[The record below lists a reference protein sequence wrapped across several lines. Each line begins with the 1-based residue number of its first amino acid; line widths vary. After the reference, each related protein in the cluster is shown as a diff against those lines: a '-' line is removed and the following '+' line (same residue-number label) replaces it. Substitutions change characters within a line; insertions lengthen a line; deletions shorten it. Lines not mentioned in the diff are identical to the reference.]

1 MVENNLLFADGNT
14 ALPELV
20 KRAAESSPSL
30 PPSLLVDQSL
40 SDGSERAWEEETTAA
55 HATWDSP
62 QTSAE
67 DFTKGDL
74 MSSGSLNMGMDEEV
88 LHELMSDIE
97 LERETADPR
106 PRRAAARPSALE
118 NVFSA
123 VECEGGCK
131 LTGVNLHRFSDNTG
145 IRRDI
150 VVNIPASIG
159 GVPVVR
165 LGSGCFARLKTRG
178 IAVRAIIVPASVSYI
193 EDGAFSHVS
202 ADFIHIGKGAERLGS
217 HPFDMSSASP
227 RSKRRVWSVDPE
239 NGAYLRLD
247 AASQAQGGCTGIAT
261 RDGKRL
267 VCGDAPSEAELRLPD
282 GLEEVDAGAW
292 PQGCPAPSCVRY
304 PSSLRQVECATF
316 DRSLWIGENAPAV
329 RQLRRRGARIASPLA
344 VHLDEAW
351 YDLDGDEAVL
361 VCGPAVGLSVS
372 QKFATNAI
380 RKLEGEHAI
389 VPSAA
394 TASGVSRH
402 DGHAKVFAPPRTIGG
417 RTLRRIARN
426 AVQHAAE
433 TVTLPPTVRRVED
446 GNAFKRTRNLS
457 LPEGLEVIGAHCFCS
472 RELEGIVQIP
482 SSVRSIGTGS
492 FEYAVCRFAVNGA
505 IVHIPADQLLN
516 CFIGAGSGHG
526 EQACPAGAAPF
537 DFARYDAVL
546 EGGKNIPDR
555 LGALIHRLETP
566 VGLSEATRRTLLE
579 KLEGY
584 GDAALE
590 RIAQEGSLAQ
600 VVKLYESGFIA
611 AGRFE
616 RQIELLRRHN
626 RIDCVM
632 YLMDQHAK
640 DQPKQASSKS
650 RFSL

>member
-1 MVENNLLFADGNT
+1 MVENNLLFADGDT
-14 ALPELV
+14 ALSELV
-20 KRAAESSPSL
+20 ERALASKPSL
-30 PPSLLVDQSL
+30 PPSLLVDQSR
-40 SDGSERAWEEETTAA
+40 SDGPQKAWEEETAAA

-62 QTSAE
+62 RITSGGS
-67 DFTKGDL
+67 TKGDL
-74 MSSGSLNMGMDEEV
+74 MSSGSLNMGMNEEV

-97 LERETADPR
+97 LERETVCPP
-106 PRRAAARPSALE
+106 PRRAVSRPSALE

-123 VECEGGCK
+123 VECEDGFK
-131 LTGVNLHRFSDNTG
+131 LTGINLHRFADNTG
-145 IRRDI
+145 IRRDV
-150 VVNIPASIG
+150 VVNVPASIG
-159 GVPVVR
+159 GTPVTR

-178 IAVRAIIVPASVSYI
+178 IAVRAIIVPESVTYI
-193 EDGAFSHVS
+193 EDGAFSHASV
-202 ADFIHIGKGAERLGS
+202 DLIYIGRGVARLGS

-227 RSKRRVWSVDPE
+227 RSKRRTWSVHPE
-239 NGAYLRLD
+239 NEAYLRLD
-247 AASQAQGGCTGIAT
+247 RAAQSGCAGIAT

-267 VCGDAPSEAELRLPD
+267 VCGDAPCEADLRLPD
-282 GLEEVDAGAW
+282 GLEEVDVGAW

-304 PSSLRQVECATF
+304 PPSLRQVESATF
-316 DRSLWIGENAPAV
+316 DRSLWIGGDAPAV

-344 VHLDEAW
+344 VHLGEAW
-351 YDLDGDEAVL
+351 YDFDGDEAAL

-394 TASGVSRH
+394 TASGVSRL
-402 DGHAKVFAPPRTIGG
+402 DGHAKVFAPPRTIEG

-433 TVTLPPTVRRVED
+433 TVTLPPTVRRIED

-482 SSVRSIGTGS
+482 ASVRSIGTGS
-492 FEYAVCRFAVNGA
+492 FEYAVCRFAVNGT
-505 IVHIPADQLLN
+505 IVHVPADQLLN

-526 EQACPAGAAPF
+526 EATLPAGAAPF

-566 VGLSEATRRTLLE
+566 VELSETTKRTLLE

-584 GDAALE
+584 GDAALV

-600 VVKLYESGFIA
+600 VAKLYESGFIA
-611 AGRFE
+611 GGRFE